1 MKKTWLVHKGNKTG
15 TFKFN
20 QYNEVKQDWKQK
32 VVTTVRNVG
41 FTAVD
46 ACYFNY
52 LVVENTRK
60 RDPSNIISS
69 SIKFIEDGLSEAGV
83 IPNDGW
89 NNVLGITNYFTHQTT
104 HEEGV
109 FLVMTDVMLMPCTMM
124 ELYGQS
130 KR

>member
-1 MKKTWLVHKGNKTG
+1 MKKTWLVHKGTKPG

-89 NNVLGITNYFTHQTT
+89 NNVLGITNYFTHQPL